1 MELKIKDTDP
11 NTGDILYEPV
21 TVTVQKKHIQGT
33 GAVSWIFDDIEPPPN
48 GPSNNGFCGMSAN
61 QVKKMQNV
69 IDNIS
74 EGNTV
79 TVQLIQKV
87 SNGAFGYRNVAKLAP
102 VGIDGEAVV
111 TPQPPAPVV
120 TNTRTMGRVP
130 PAWEMGVD
138 YNNTKDNKICL
149 NVACANAVTMFGHI
163 AGLVGDNLEIKNEE
177 LAKKYDETYRL
188 ATNLIERLANLPIEK
203 EEEEDFGEAA

>member
-1 MELKIKDTDP
+1 M
-11 NTGDILYEPV
+11 V
-21 TVTVQKKHIQGT
+21 
-33 GAVSWIFDDIEPPPN
+33 
-48 GPSNNGFCGMSAN
+48 
-61 QVKKMQNV
+61 
-69 IDNIS
+69 
-74 EGNTV
+74 
-79 TVQLIQKV
+79 
-87 SNGAFGYRNVAKLAP
+87 
-102 VGIDGEAVV
+102 
-111 TPQPPAPVV
+111 QPPAPVV

-188 ATNLIERLANLPIEK
+188 ATNLIERLADLPIEK